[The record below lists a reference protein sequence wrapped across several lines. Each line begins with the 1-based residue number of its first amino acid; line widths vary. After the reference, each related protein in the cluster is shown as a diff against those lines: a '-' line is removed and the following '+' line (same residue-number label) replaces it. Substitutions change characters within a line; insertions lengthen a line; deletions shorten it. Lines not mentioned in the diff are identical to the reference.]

1 MDLGYAYANAR
12 IKGMRSNL
20 LDENAFRELMQVKTL
35 DEVTALLE
43 QTPYKQ
49 DLVEASK
56 TYTGVQRID
65 VALHNNQA
73 RVIAKLAKILPA
85 KGRALFA
92 MLAAE
97 WDAQNLKLIFSK
109 KHLGQEIAREE
120 LIPTGKNFDRFYA
133 KLITAKT
140 AGEALE
146 FAASKWGSI
155 KFKVAA
161 RELAKKNPDLKS
173 VIAEIDAERARQL
186 VLLAQN
192 ASDPLTRKIVEQ
204 QLAFENAMAVLRLKK
219 EGVKNAEKVIVYK
232 NGAIAKMLQ
241 AQDFDEAVKQALLAY
256 SLSPEQASKAKE
268 SLSLLEI
275 ALERKTVN
283 AILALTKMSVMSFAT
298 AIGFV
303 YLKKVEVSNLR
314 KIAYANAFGLKQEL
328 GQYVFAINA

>member
-56 TYTGVQRID
+56 NHSGVHRID
-65 VALHNNQA
+65 VALHSNQA
-73 RVIAKLAKILPA
+73 RVIAKLSKILPA
-85 KGRALFA
+85 KGKVLFA
-92 MLAAE
+92 MLASE
-97 WDAQNLKLIFSK
+97 WDAQNLKLVFSK

-120 LIPTGKNFDRFYA
+120 LMPTGKSFENFYA
-133 KLITAKT
+133 KLIAAKT
-140 AGEALE
+140 LGEALE
-146 FAASKWGSI
+146 FAASKWGSRR
-155 KFKVAA
+155 FKAAA
-161 RELAKKNPDLKS
+161 RELAKKPDLKGA
-173 VIAEIDAERARQL
+173 IAEIDAERARQL
-186 VLLAQN
+186 VLLAKN

-219 EGVKNAEKVIVYK
+219 EGVKNAEKFVVYK
-232 NGAIAKMLQ
+232 NGAIAKILQ
-241 AQDFDEAVKQALLAY
+241 AQDFDEAVKQAALAF
-256 SLSPEQASKAKE
+256 SLTPEQAAKAKE
-268 SLSLLEI
+268 SLALLEI

-283 AILALTKMSVMSFAT
+283 SILALTKMSVMSFAT